1 MPNSERLLHLVAFDI
16 PEPADYGGVI
26 DIFYKIKALQRCG
39 ISVILHAFE
48 YGKRGKVAALNQIC
62 HKVHLYK
69 RRTFKNPFYG
79 DIPYISGSR
88 DSTEL
93 LEQLIETEAPILF
106 EGLHSCY
113 WLNHPALANRY
124 KVVRTHNIEHD
135 YYANLEAAETNFFK
149 KYFFRVE
156 AERLRQFEPIL
167 KKSSLIAAISPDDT
181 GYFSRLY
188 GHTEYIPAFHPNEQV
203 DIATGTGTFV
213 LYHGNLAVAENNQ
226 GALFLVNEV
235 FSKLEVPC
243 VIAGNH
249 PSAQLK
255 QAVARHSNISLEEQ
269 LDSEEVLRLIGAA
282 QVNVLCTFQG
292 TGIKLKLINALNR
305 GRHCVANH
313 VMVHHTGLES
323 LCRVSDDP
331 QVLRSMITEL
341 MKQPF
346 TEADIA
352 LRRQVLQQ
360 QFNNSNNAARL
371 IQVMEQARAW
381 G

>member
-1 MPNSERLLHLVAFDI
+1 MPNSKPLLHLVAFDV
-16 PEPADYGGVI
+16 PEPPDYGGVI
-26 DIFYKIKALQRCG
+26 DIYYKIRALKQCG

-48 YGKRGKVAALNQIC
+48 YGKRARTEALHHLCEQ
-62 HKVHLYK
+62 VYLYK

-79 DIPYISGSR
+79 EIPYITGSR
-88 DSTEL
+88 DSAEL
-93 LEQLIETEAPILF
+93 LEHLANTEAPILF

-113 WLNHPALANRY
+113 WLDHPSLANRF

-156 AERLRQFEPIL
+156 AERLRHFEPIL
-167 KKSSLIAAISPDDT
+167 KKANLIAAISPDDT

-203 DIATGTGTFV
+203 DISSGKGSFA

-226 GALFLVNEV
+226 GALYLVREV
-235 FSKLEVPC
+235 FSKVQAPC
-243 VIAGNH
+243 VIAGNQ

-255 QAVARHSNISLEEQ
+255 QAVSRFSHIQLAEG
-269 LDSEEVLRLIGAA
+269 LDSEAVLRLIGAA

-292 TGIKLKLINALNR
+292 TGIKLKLINALYR
-305 GRHCVANH
+305 GRHCLTNS
-313 VMVHHTGLES
+313 VMVHHTGLEP
-323 LCRVSDDP
+323 LCRVADHP
-331 QVLRSMITEL
+331 QEMASCIMEL
-341 MKQPF
+341 MDKTF
-346 TEADIA
+346 TESDIA
-352 LRRQVLQQ
+352 SRREALQHD
-360 QFNNSNNAARL
+360 FNNHSNAERL
-371 IQVMEQARAW
+371 IQVMQKAHAW